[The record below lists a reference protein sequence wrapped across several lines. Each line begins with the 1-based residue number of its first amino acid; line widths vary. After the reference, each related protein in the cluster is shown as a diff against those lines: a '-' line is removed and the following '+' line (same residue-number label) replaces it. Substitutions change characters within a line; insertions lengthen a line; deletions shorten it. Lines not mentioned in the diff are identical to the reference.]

1 MNERNRS
8 ETHSFYFINNYIVVD
23 VEPTIFLFLFWI
35 QCSIFIRCGPEID
48 VRSIYLWARNS
59 LCDSWKQEKLFCGYN
74 CEKNRPLLKMP
85 RPCDLCD
92 IQPGKKMV
100 HLFCVTKRTA
110 NIYSL
115 PICILWMDI
124 WMEQKKNGILLDLT
138 NVAVHVDWA
147 QKY

>member
-1 MNERNRS
+1 MLSQQYFFSCS
-8 ETHSFYFINNYIVVD
+8 EFNAPYSFAVAPKSMFALFIYEHETVYVTAESKKNYSVDIIVKK
-23 VEPTIFLFLFWI
+23 IGL
-35 QCSIFIRCGPEID
+35 CSRCQD
-48 VRSIYLWARNS
+48 L
-59 LCDSWKQEKLFCGYN
+59 
-74 CEKNRPLLKMP
+74 
-85 RPCDLCD
+85 DLCD